1 MTKNG
6 AKDIVSEFWQQ
17 GLEFRDWLRERC
29 LKLMKD
35 NSTDE
40 QQQGDRMEK
49 PFNIA
54 MPNGLTAA
62 AIIVES
68 FEDLSAAMAQLD
80 LNSPRPI
87 LVVVGGASKMSEAD
101 NLRLRS
107 LFVEVLA
114 PLAEELGAFVVDGG
128 TDSGVMQMM
137 GQARA
142 QIAATFPLVGV
153 SPVGKVALPDR
164 IPPEDATALE
174 PHHTHFVLVPGSNWG
189 DESPWLAR
197 VATVLAS
204 GARSVAVLVNGGEIA
219 LKDVSENLKVNRPAI
234 AIAGSGRLA
243 DRLAAALGGE
253 ATDEPVRELVASGL
267 VQAIDLQ
274 ESFDNLRR
282 LINEMLGAQV

>member
-1 MTKNG
+1 
-6 AKDIVSEFWQQ
+6 
-17 GLEFRDWLRERC
+17 
-29 LKLMKD
+29 MKD

-40 QQQGDRMEK
+40 QQGDRMEK

-54 MPNGLTAA
+54 MSNGLTAS
-62 AIIVES
+62 AIRVES
-68 FEDLSAAMAQLD
+68 FEDLSAAMGE
-80 LNSPRPI
+80 LNLKSPRPI
-87 LVVVGGASKMSEAD
+87 LVVVGGAGKMSEAD
-101 NLRLRS
+101 NHRLRS

-128 TDSGVMQMM
+128 TDSGVMQIM

-174 PHHTHFVLVPGSNWG
+174 PHHSHFVLVPGSEWG

-204 GARSVAVLVNGGEIA
+204 GARSVTVLVNGGEIA
-219 LKDVSENLKVNRPAI
+219 LKDVSENLKANRPAI

-243 DRLAAALGGE
+243 DRLAAALSGE
-253 ATDEPVRELVASGL
+253 ATDDRVRELVASGL
-267 VQAIDLQ
+267 VQAIDMQ
-274 ESFDNLRR
+274 ESFDHLRR
-282 LINEMLGAQV
+282 LINEMLGAKV